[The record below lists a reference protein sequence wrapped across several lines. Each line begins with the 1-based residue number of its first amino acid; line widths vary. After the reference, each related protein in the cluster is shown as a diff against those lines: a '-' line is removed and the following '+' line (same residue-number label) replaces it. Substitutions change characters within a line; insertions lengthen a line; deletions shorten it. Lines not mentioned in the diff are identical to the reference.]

1 MPMRRRAFIAALG
14 GAAAWPLV
22 ARAQQSAVPVVCYLQ
37 FGATRGDLTEG
48 RARAFLFGLSQA
60 GFNNGRN
67 VIVDP
72 IPVPN
77 QDRLPAIVAK
87 QVERHVAVIY
97 GILISAIAAKAAT
110 STIPIVFASTDDPI
124 SVGLVSS
131 YNKPGGN
138 VTGVQ
143 MRAGDEPAKLIELL
157 HEILPT
163 AETIGA
169 LVFRGNTGW
178 ARDAGPVEAAARS
191 MAMRIHT
198 TVVSNEDQFEGA
210 FAGFSEAKVSA
221 VLVGDDRY
229 LDARRERIVALAI
242 QRELPIAA
250 LPREFSVAGGL
261 VSYGADL
268 NDSIRQA
275 GIYVGRIL
283 NGENPGDLP
292 VSLPTKFVLAVN
304 LKTAKVLGLTV
315 PPTLL
320 ARADE
325 VIE

>member
-1 MPMRRRAFIAALG
+1 VKRREFIAGLG
-14 GAAAWPLV
+14 GAAASPLV

-48 RARAFLFGLSQA
+48 RAQAFLFGLSQA

-72 IPVPN
+72 VPVPD
-77 QDRLPAIVAK
+77 QDRLPAIAAK
-87 QVERHVAVIY
+87 QVERHVSVIF
-97 GILISAIAAKAAT
+97 GVLIAAIAAKAAT

-178 ARDAGPVEAAARS
+178 TQDAGPIEAAARS

-198 TVVSNEDQFEGA
+198 TVVSNENEFEAA

-221 VLVGDDRY
+221 VLVHDDRY
-229 LDARRERIVALAI
+229 FDRRRDRIVALAI

-250 LPREFSVAGGL
+250 SPREFSVAGGL

-275 GIYVGRIL
+275 GVYVGRIL
-283 NGENPGDLP
+283 KGENPGDLP

-304 LKTAKVLGLTV
+304 LKTAKTLRIVV
-315 PPTLL
+315 PQSLL